1 MIFKGEEKTF
11 KKKETKRYEY
21 RFVVG
26 SEEASRGPSTES
38 IGKTK

>member
-1 MIFKGEEKTF
+1 MSLKVEEKTS
-11 KKKETKRYEY
+11 KKKGTKRYEY